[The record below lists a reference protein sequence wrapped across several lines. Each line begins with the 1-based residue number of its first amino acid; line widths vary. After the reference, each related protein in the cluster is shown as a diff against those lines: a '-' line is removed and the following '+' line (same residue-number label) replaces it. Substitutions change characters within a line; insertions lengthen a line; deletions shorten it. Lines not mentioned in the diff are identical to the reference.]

1 MAKKKN
7 ALSHT
12 KWIIRESLSTITM
25 LPFIIMVQITLYNNK
40 VLVYNANYKKGQRKK
55 RVRWIR

>member
-12 KWIIRESLSTITM
+12 KWIIRESLSMITM
-25 LPFIIMVQITLYNNK
+25 LPFIIMVQITR
-40 VLVYNANYKKGQRKK
+40 NALPMCC
-55 RVRWIR
+55 VI